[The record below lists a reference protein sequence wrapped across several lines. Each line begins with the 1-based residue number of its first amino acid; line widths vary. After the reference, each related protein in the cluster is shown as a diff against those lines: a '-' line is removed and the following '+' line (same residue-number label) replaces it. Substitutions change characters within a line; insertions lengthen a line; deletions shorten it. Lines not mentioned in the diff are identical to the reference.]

1 MTNRQKIETLP
12 DEQYADYLIK
22 KVLIKENN
30 DCDWDDDE
38 FVSYIT
44 YFETPDRRRYE
55 YYEDAAERT
64 IQWLNE
70 EIDG

>member
-1 MTNRQKIETLP
+1 MTNRQKIETLS
-12 DEQYADYLIK
+12 DEQYAGYLIK
-22 KVLIKENN
+22 KVLIKEHN

-70 EIDG
+70 EIDR

>member
-1 MTNRQKIETLP
+1 MTNRQKIEALP

-22 KVLIKENN
+22 KVLIKESN
-30 DCDWDDDE
+30 DCDWDDDK
-38 FVSYIT
+38 FVNYIT

-70 EIDG
+70 EIDR

>member
-1 MTNRQKIETLP
+1 MTHRQKIETLS

-22 KVLIKENN
+22 KVLIKELN

-55 YYEDAAERT
+55 YYEDASERT

-70 EIDG
+70 EIDE